1 MQGKFLTTSWGKNSL
16 VLILLLGFLQ
26 SQEFN
31 QIYGFITDESSGE
44 ALIGANVYLA
54 GTDRG
59 TATNHDGYF
68 VISEIPS
75 GNYTVV
81 VSYLG
86 YNTLKKSVSLKNG
99 VDLAFSVTLEI
110 TPIEMSLI
118 EVTGEEVDR
127 RVNIQISRNTLN
139 MRQLKNVHFL
149 VDAYS
154 GYSD

>member
-31 QIYGFITDESSGE
+31 QIYGFITDENSGE

-68 VISEIPS
+68 VI
-75 GNYTVV
+75 YV
-81 VSYLG
+81 
-86 YNTLKKSVSLKNG
+86 KK
-99 VDLAFSVTLEI
+99 D
-110 TPIEMSLI
+110 
-118 EVTGEEVDR
+118 D
-127 RVNIQISRNTLN
+127 Q
-139 MRQLKNVHFL
+139 
-149 VDAYS
+149 
-154 GYSD
+154 